1 MEVGS
6 EVPSW
11 AEWEKRCGEGKL
23 GSRPPGEIVSVCRKL
38 VEPEHDRLR
47 GKLLK
52 HLQDVAR
59 GYLRPRVRRDLVNG
73 GEDVIEAV
81 VGKLTVALLTPA
93 AADGV
98 GFEKA
103 FFKKLRQR
111 LGDELRSSLKD
122 KEIVEQEP
130 VDLDTGAVIESPDQG
145 QLSPEDLA
153 IVADIIERL
162 PPLQRKAFALHLKG
176 FKYISSDPDESIST
190 LLGKTPK
197 TIQKWV
203 EDTKVQIAEML
214 GAKT

>member
-1 MEVGS
+1 M
-6 EVPSW
+6 
-11 AEWEKRCGEGKL
+11 
-23 GSRPPGEIVSVCRKL
+23 
-38 VEPEHDRLR
+38 
-47 GKLLK
+47 
-52 HLQDVAR
+52 
-59 GYLRPRVRRDLVNG
+59 RRDLVNG

-98 GFEKA
+98 GFQKA

-130 VDLDTGAVIESPDQG
+130 VDLETGAVIEPPDLE

-153 IVADIIERL
+153 IVADVIERL
-162 PPLQRKAFALHLKG
+162 PPLQRKAFALHLRG

-197 TIQKWV
+197 TIQQWV
-203 EDTKVQIAEML
+203 EDIKVQIAETL

>member
-1 MEVGS
+1 M
-6 EVPSW
+6 
-11 AEWEKRCGEGKL
+11 
-23 GSRPPGEIVSVCRKL
+23 SVCRTL
-38 VEPEHDRLR
+38 VQPEHDRLR

-52 HLQDVAR
+52 HLQNLAR

-130 VDLDTGAVIESPDQG
+130 VDLETGAVIESPDLG

-162 PPLQRKAFALHLKG
+162 PSLQRKAFALHLKG

-203 EDTKVQIAEML
+203 EDIKVQIAEML